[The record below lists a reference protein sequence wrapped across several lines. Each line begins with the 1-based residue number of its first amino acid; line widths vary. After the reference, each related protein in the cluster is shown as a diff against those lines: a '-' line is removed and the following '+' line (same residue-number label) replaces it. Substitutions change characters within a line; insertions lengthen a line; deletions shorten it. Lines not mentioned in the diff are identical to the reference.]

1 MPNAVSCT
9 DPEAEA
15 AVPSFEAAT
24 GTLLRQLV
32 LAAGPLTVLQIGCP
46 YASFTAGLAA
56 AMSENGHGRVICC
69 EPEAVRAEAA
79 AAAVEKAGLG
89 RYADVR
95 VGRPERSLAT
105 VPGPVDLLLL
115 GGPPESFLAL
125 LKLVEPRMLPGAVV
139 VALGVRDVPAPCAE
153 FLAHV
158 RFSGGGYVSL
168 PLPFDGGGDGDGGVE
183 MAVRAA

>member
-1 MPNAVSCT
+1 MANAVSSALSPVECF
-9 DPEAEA
+9 A
-15 AVPSFEAAT
+15 APSFETAT
-24 GTLLRQLV
+24 GILLRQLV
-32 LAAGPLTVLQIGCP
+32 LAAGPLNVLQIGCL
-46 YASFTAGLAA
+46 YESFTAGLAA
-56 AMSENGHGRVICC
+56 AMSENGRGRVMCC
-69 EPEAVRAEAA
+69 EPDTVRAESA

-89 RYADVR
+89 QYAQVR
-95 VGRPERSLAT
+95 VGSPERLLAT

-139 VALGVRDVPAPCAE
+139 VAHGVQDAQAMCAE

-158 RFSGGGYVSL
+158 RVSGSGYVSL
-168 PLPFDGGGDGDGGVE
+168 PLPFDGGVE

>member
-9 DPEAEA
+9 GSSAECS
-15 AVPSFEAAT
+15 AVPPFEAAT
-24 GTLLRQLV
+24 GTLLQQLV

-46 YASFTAGLAA
+46 YESFTARLAA
-56 AMSENGHGRVICC
+56 AVSENGQGRVICC
-69 EPEAVRAEAA
+69 EPETVRAEAA

-105 VPGPVDLLLL
+105 VPGPVDLLLF
-115 GGPPESFLAL
+115 GGSPESFLPL
-125 LKLVEPRMLPGAVV
+125 LKLLEPRMLPGAVV
-139 VALGVRDVPAPCAE
+139 VAHGERDVPALCTE
-153 FLAHV
+153 FLDHV
-158 RFSGGGYVSL
+158 RFSGSGYVSL
-168 PLPFDGGGDGDGGVE
+168 PLPFDGGVE

>member
-1 MPNAVSCT
+1 MPSAVSCT
-9 DPEAEA
+9 DPASDA

-46 YASFTAGLAA
+46 SASFTTGVAA
-56 AMSENGHGRVICC
+56 AMRENGHGRVIAC

-95 VGRPERSLAT
+95 PGRPERALAT

-139 VALGVRDVPAPCAE
+139 VALGVRDVTSACAE

-168 PLPFDGGGDGDGGVE
+168 PLPFDGGDGGGVE